1 MSSALASQA
10 TSICYVRLAV
20 RDLDAGARFASD
32 TFGLQRV
39 AEQNGEIAFRSDG
52 RFRTVSL
59 VSTETDSGSIGVE
72 MWDEATL
79 ERLAGHLDEA
89 GFPVRRANKDECGR
103 RYVEAAWL
111 AKDASGNSIDLI
123 VRPRQSGRRYF
134 PSRDAGIVQFQ
145 GVGLRTID
153 SVRDLV
159 FWKVLGARVSD
170 WVGDIAYLQID
181 EQHHRVALYPAK
193 RSGLLYSAFEVEGLD
208 QIMQN
213 SYFMQERQIKI
224 LQGPGRES
232 ASEQIFLHLQGPD
245 GSIFS
250 YVNGMAMLGERP
262 RRPRQFPFTN
272 ESLCNWGSVSTDV
285 PELRAA
291 DGRV

>member
-1 MSSALASQA
+1 MSSALASLA

-39 AEQNGEIAFRSDG
+39 GEQDGEIAFRSDG

-59 VSTETDSGSIGVE
+59 VSTETETGSVGVE
-72 MWDEATL
+72 MWDEAAL
-79 ERLAGHLDEA
+79 ERVAEQLGGA
-89 GFPVRRANKDECGR
+89 GFPIRRANKDECER

-111 AKDASGNSIDLI
+111 AKDASGNSIDLV

-145 GVGLRTID
+145 GVGLRTIA
-153 SVRDLV
+153 SARDLA
-159 FWKVLGARVSD
+159 FWKILGARVSD

-181 EQHHRVALYPAK
+181 EQHHRVALYPAE

-208 QIMQN
+208 PIMQN

-232 ASEQIFLHLQGPD
+232 ASQQIFLHLQGPD
-245 GSIFS
+245 DSIFS
-250 YVNGMAMLGERP
+250 YVNGMAVLGEKP
-262 RRPRQFPFTN
+262 RRPRQFSLSN

-285 PELRAA
+285 PELRAV

>member
-1 MSSALASQA
+1 MSSALASPT

-20 RDLDAGARFASD
+20 RDLDAGARFASE

-39 AEQNGEIAFRSDG
+39 AGQDGDIAFRSDE

-59 VSTETDSGSIGVE
+59 VSAAVDGGSVGVE
-72 MWDEATL
+72 MWDEPAL
-79 ERLAGHLDEA
+79 ERVAGQLADA
-89 GFPVRRANKDECGR
+89 GFSVRHADRHECER

-111 AKDASGNSIDLI
+111 AKDSSGNSIDLI

-134 PSRDAGIVQFQ
+134 PSRDAGIVRLH

-153 SVRDLV
+153 STRDLM
-159 FWKVLGARVSD
+159 FWKILGARVSD

-181 EQHHRVALYPAK
+181 ELHHRVALYPAG
-193 RSGLLYSAFEVEGLD
+193 RGGLLYSAFEVEGLD

-232 ASEQIFLHLQGPD
+232 ASQQIFLHLQGPD
-245 GSIFS
+245 DSIFT
-250 YVNGMAMLGERP
+250 YVSGMAVLGEKP

-285 PELRAA
+285 PEFKAA
-291 DGRV
+291 DSRI

>member
-1 MSSALASQA
+1 MSSALASLA

-39 AEQNGEIAFRSDG
+39 GEQDGEIAFRSDG

-59 VSTETDSGSIGVE
+59 VSTETETGSIGVE
-72 MWDEATL
+72 MWDEAAL
-79 ERLAGHLDEA
+79 ERVAEQLGGA
-89 GFPVRRANKDECGR
+89 GFPIRRANKNECER

-111 AKDASGNSIDLI
+111 AKDASGNSIDLV

-145 GVGLRTID
+145 GVGLRTIA
-153 SVRDLV
+153 SARDLA
-159 FWKVLGARVSD
+159 FWKILGARVSD

-181 EQHHRVALYPAK
+181 EQHHRVALYPAE
-193 RSGLLYSAFEVEGLD
+193 RGGLLYSAFEVEGLD

-224 LQGPGRES
+224 LQGPGREP
-232 ASEQIFLHLQGPD
+232 ASQQIFLHLQGPD
-245 GSIFS
+245 DSIFS
-250 YVNGMAMLGERP
+250 YVNGMAVLGEKP
-262 RRPRQFPFTN
+262 RRPRQFSLTN

>member
-1 MSSALASQA
+1 MSSALASLA

-20 RDLDAGARFASD
+20 RDLDAGARFASEI
-32 TFGLQRV
+32 FGLQRV
-39 AEQNGEIAFRSDG
+39 AEQDGDIAFRSDN
-52 RFRTVSL
+52 RFRTVSF
-59 VSTETDSGSIGVE
+59 VSDEADGGSVGVE
-72 MWDEATL
+72 MWDELAL
-79 ERLAGHLDEA
+79 ESVSRQLDEA
-89 GFPVRRANKDECGR
+89 GFPVRRASQSECAR

-111 AKDASGNSIDLI
+111 VRDGSGNSIDLI

-134 PSRDAGIVQFQ
+134 PSRDAGIMQFH
-145 GVGLRTID
+145 GVGLRTVD
-153 SVRDLV
+153 SARDLV
-159 FWKVLGARVSD
+159 FWKILGARVSD

-181 EQHHRVALYPAK
+181 ELHHRVALYPAA
-193 RSGLLYSAFEVEGLD
+193 RNGLLYAAFEVEGLD

-213 SYFMQERQIKI
+213 SYFVQERQIKI

-232 ASEQIFLHLQGPD
+232 ASQQIFLHLQGPD

-250 YVNGMAMLGERP
+250 YVNGMAVPGEKP